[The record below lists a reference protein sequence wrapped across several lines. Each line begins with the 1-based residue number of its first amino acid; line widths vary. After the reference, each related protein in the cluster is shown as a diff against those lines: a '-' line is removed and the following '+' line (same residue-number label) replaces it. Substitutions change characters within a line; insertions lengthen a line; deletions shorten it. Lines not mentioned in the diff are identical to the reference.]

1 MRLSRCCAASGP
13 VRRSVTRGRSAR
25 SPTWPSRP
33 ARCKTRSTCG
43 WGAAEPGRAISPEH
57 FGVSLA
63 YAPPGTDL
71 SAAPISALTR
81 RARGRPLEEIIPVG
95 LDGLRALIEAF
106 LAVGFS
112 KFVVRPLAP
121 PAEWRAELE
130 PLAAAVGGLQT

>member
-1 MRLSRCCAASGP
+1 MSTDTNEIKVFISHRDSICDECQEPLGRNAWIRLAGERGALCLACADLDHLAFL
-13 VRRSVTRGRSAR
+13 
-25 SPTWPSRP
+25 PTGD
-33 ARCKTRSTCG
+33 A
-43 WGAAEPGRAISPEH
+43 
-57 FGVSLA
+57 
-63 YAPPGTDL
+63 
-71 SAAPISALTR
+71 ALTR